1 MVDFLIIGAQKAGTT
16 AAKYNLG
23 LHPNIFMFDGVTKF
37 EQREIQFFNQH
48 WNEGKE
54 WYYSHFNKNKNILN
68 GEKTA
73 ELFHRSICHHRIK
86 KTSPNVKLILLLRC
100 PIERAHSQWKMA
112 YFNKKDEIRSFNDTV
127 KQELMLMDETYDI
140 DNFYKKYKLGISNW
154 RQGYLLKGNYMLQIK
169 SLLNY
174 FSRDNI
180 HICISERVRL
190 NKEIEY
196 NKIFNFLNI
205 SNLKFNPKEFFVS
218 NYDQPIDKKTKD
230 ILIDFYR
237 KSNSELFN
245 FIDEEIYE
253 WL

>member
-1 MVDFLIIGAQKAGTT
+1 
-16 AAKYNLG
+16 
-23 LHPNIFMFDGVTKF
+23 
-37 EQREIQFFNQH
+37 
-48 WNEGKE
+48 
-54 WYYSHFNKNKNILN
+54 
-68 GEKTA
+68 
-73 ELFHRSICHHRIK
+73 
-86 KTSPNVKLILLLRC
+86 
-100 PIERAHSQWKMA
+100 
-112 YFNKKDEIRSFNDTV
+112 
-127 KQELMLMDETYDI
+127 
-140 DNFYKKYKLGISNW
+140 
-154 RQGYLLKGNYMLQIK
+154 
-169 SLLNY
+169 
-174 FSRDNI
+174 
-180 HICISERVRL
+180 VRL